1 MIRKALLLAIGAVAL
16 GAVGCSSA
24 GQSQGP
30 GTPATQ
36 ENVDNVGL
44 PPPLEVPAGNRL
56 TSSLDGSGVQVYQC
70 AKGEWTLLQPA
81 ATLTEGGKPVGL
93 HFKGPV
99 WVSTVDGSEVGG
111 VPVAT
116 VNRNGA
122 IPELLLKANQN
133 QGQGMFSKVTYV
145 HRPDRARTGRS
156 KPPITR
162 RCTASGRPPP
172 DLLRRGRRSA
182 WGPGLLNTAPAD
194 QYPPL
199 PTRRP

>member
-16 GAVGCSSA
+16 GVVGCSSA

-30 GTPATQ
+30 STPVTQ
-36 ENVDNVGL
+36 EDAGNAGL

-99 WVSTVDGSEVGG
+99 WVSTVDGSEVGA

-133 QGQGMFSKVTYV
+133 QGRGMFGSVTYV
-145 HRPDRARTGRS
+145 QRLRTTG
-156 KPPITR
+156 
-162 RCTASGRPPP
+162 GV
-172 DLLRRGRRSA
+172 
-182 WGPGLLNTAPAD
+182 APAGSCTD
-194 QYPPL
+194 GSQQA
-199 PTRRP
+199 TRYSALYRFWSAAP